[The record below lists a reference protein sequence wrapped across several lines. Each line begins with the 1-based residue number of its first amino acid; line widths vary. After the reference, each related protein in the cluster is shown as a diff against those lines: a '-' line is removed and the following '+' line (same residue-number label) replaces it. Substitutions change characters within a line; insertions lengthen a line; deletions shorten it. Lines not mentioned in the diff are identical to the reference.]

1 MCLLLLLRS
10 WCCFLLLLLLLLC
23 SLLVLLVVEEA
34 SDLITGE
41 ALRSECVYEPLL
53 LALAACLEGVR

>member
-10 WCCFLLLLLLLLC
+10 WCCFLLLLLLLC

-34 SDLITGE
+34 SDLITSE
-41 ALRSECVYEPLL
+41 ALRSEGVYEPLL